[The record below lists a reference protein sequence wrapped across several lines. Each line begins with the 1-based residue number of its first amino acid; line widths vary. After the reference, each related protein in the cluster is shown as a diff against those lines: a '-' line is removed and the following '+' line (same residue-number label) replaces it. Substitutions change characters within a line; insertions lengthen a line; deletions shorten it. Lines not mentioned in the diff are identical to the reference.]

1 MLIMSNA
8 DHANNNDGIPIK
20 KSSFIIKKLVFIG
33 VCFILLLIM
42 IVLLLIM
49 RNLTVQ
55 LLLLFIV
62 SIIALILIIV
72 VAFVEYWIE
81 LTKKNI
87 LKLIVNITCISFI
100 ILTVLF
106 SASFMSPL
114 KIGSSSFATFILLLI
129 CVSIIIGIFTLIL
142 NVLVIVISFIW
153 KKCSSIRQQLSSR
166 IVSCFIASF
175 LTCPL
180 FILIIK
186 YLSGATFFYFGSG
199 NFTFIKSYIIHW
211 WYYSNHSL
219 SFKFIYFL
227 LLFAIGCIG
236 VIVFLWLYLIDGYDM
251 IIDVMIPSERFS
263 NNITNDP
270 SLNGNYSY
278 SFVTYGS
285 GYDERIDYGIKASI
299 KTPTIDL
306 SSIIKISSFNKK
318 TFEYNESTLPF
329 NSRIWYPTNNSGPY
343 PIVLMVHGNHIC
355 TESSEIGYEYLGKML
370 ASQGFIAVSID
381 ENVLND
387 ALPFYST

>member
-20 KSSFIIKKLVFIG
+20 KSSFIIKELVFIG

-87 LKLIVNITCISFI
+87 LKLIVLHFFT
-100 ILTVLF
+100 LELE
-106 SASFMSPL
+106 
-114 KIGSSSFATFILLLI
+114 ILL
-129 CVSIIIGIFTLIL
+129 
-142 NVLVIVISFIW
+142 
-153 KKCSSIRQQLSSR
+153 
-166 IVSCFIASF
+166 
-175 LTCPL
+175 
-180 FILIIK
+180 
-186 YLSGATFFYFGSG
+186 
-199 NFTFIKSYIIHW
+199 
-211 WYYSNHSL
+211 SL
-219 SFKFIYFL
+219 SLTLFVGGITATILYRSNLFKFIYFL

-318 TFEYNESTLPF
+318 TFKYNESTLPF

-387 ALPFYST
+387 ALPFYLT

>member
-1 MLIMSNA
+1 MHLISKDHLLLELVKYADEALLGLPYDLNFNVVKRFINVCSKIMLIMSNA

-33 VCFILLLIM
+33 VLHFFTLELEILLSLS
-42 IVLLLIM
+42 
-49 RNLTVQ
+49 LT
-55 LLLLFIV
+55 LFIGG
-62 SIIALILIIV
+62 ITATIL
-72 VAFVEYWIE
+72 Y
-81 LTKKNI
+81 
-87 LKLIVNITCISFI
+87 
-100 ILTVLF
+100 
-106 SASFMSPL
+106 
-114 KIGSSSFATFILLLI
+114 
-129 CVSIIIGIFTLIL
+129 
-142 NVLVIVISFIW
+142 
-153 KKCSSIRQQLSSR
+153 R
-166 IVSCFIASF
+166 
-175 LTCPL
+175 
-180 FILIIK
+180 
-186 YLSGATFFYFGSG
+186 
-199 NFTFIKSYIIHW
+199 
-211 WYYSNHSL
+211 SNL
-219 SFKFIYFL
+219 FKFIYFL

-263 NNITNDP
+263 NNITNDS

-318 TFEYNESTLPF
+318 TFKYNESTLPF